1 MTRAKLIPNSESLLA
16 TIEKKERR
24 KYSLFGKM
32 LFLFPFV
39 KPNAGLRVGSSTLAM
54 EETSAFTAIA
64 IDKDRNSQ
72 LAVKW
77 AVDNLLNTGSNCF
90 LIHVRSQSLHPQDFE
105 AAPKDSRPPSEAEL
119 QQFFLPYRGYCAR
132 KGIQSHEVVLHDID
146 VPSALVDFINKS
158 NIGNIVVGASGRN
171 VLTRKLRNPD
181 VPTSLLK
188 VAPKSCAV
196 HVISKGKVQITRLAS
211 RPQTSQESRTP
222 QNSPHLRALLSKH
235 AFDSPK
241 IEELNRTVS
250 SCEGRNY
257 RISSDRIS
265 HSFKVTPHYKLKTND
280 EVKSPAPSTG
290 SQTPKSPDRISISE
304 SSNFS
309 GPRSCQSTD
318 ISSHSSDCKADNSS
332 SFASLTPR
340 GLETEMRRLQ
350 QELKKSLEMFNL
362 VTKEAVVAKEKARKL
377 QEWKAAEERKLE
389 EARLAEEAAIA
400 LAKAETQKTKAAME
414 AAHMAR
420 RLADMEAQKRKLAE
434 LKATHEEEAK
444 RRALDQ
450 LVNNKP
456 VYRKYTIDEI
466 EAATNYFASS
476 NKIGEGGYGPV
487 FKATLDHTAVA
498 VKVLRPDISQG
509 QRQFQQEV
517 EVLSCMRHPHMVLL
531 IGACPEYGCLLY
543 EYMENG
549 SLEDRLFRKDNTP
562 SIPWKTRFRIAAE
575 IATGLLFLHQTKPE
589 PLVHRDLKPANILL
603 DRNYVSKISD
613 VGLSRLVP
621 ATFADSIT
629 EYRLTATR
637 GTFCYIDPEYQQ
649 TGMLGVKSD
658 LYSFGVV
665 LLQLITSRP
674 PVGLTVHVQ
683 EAIEKGTFAE
693 MLDPTVP
700 DWPVEEAL
708 SLAKL
713 ALQCCELR
721 KKDRPDLDSVVL
733 PALNRLRDLASE
745 NEANNSEKVAS
756 EPPLYNSVPQNGSQE
771 NQIIVRSG
779 WQRLKSMT
787 RTWKASFLPPKRGP
801 AGQSDKEPGELGC
814 WSFVN
819 CSGAP
824 QQLRRVKSY
833 SS

>member
-1 MTRAKLIPNSESLLA
+1 MAFSS
-16 TIEKKERR
+16 
-24 KYSLFGKM
+24 
-32 LFLFPFV
+32 
-39 KPNAGLRVGSSTLAM
+39 GSTTLTM

-64 IDKDRNSQ
+64 LDKDRNSQ

-77 AVDNLLNTGSNCF
+77 AVDNLLNTGSKCF

-105 AAPKDSRPPSEAEL
+105 AAPKEGRPPSEAEL

-146 VPSALVDFINKS
+146 VPSALVDFINNN
-158 NIGNIVVGASGRN
+158 NIGNIVVGASSRN

-188 VAPKSCAV
+188 FAPESCSV
-196 HVISKGKVQITRLAS
+196 YVISKGKVQMSRLAS
-211 RPQTSQESRTP
+211 RPQTPQDSTTP
-222 QNSPHLRALLSKH
+222 HKSLHLKALLSKRE
-235 AFDSPK
+235 FDSPK
-241 IEELNRTVS
+241 IEGLSRTVS
-250 SCEGRNY
+250 SCEGSSY
-257 RISSDRIS
+257 RKTSDRIS
-265 HSFKVTPHYKLKTND
+265 DSFKVTTCYKLKTND
-280 EVKSPAPSTG
+280 EVKSPTPSTG
-290 SQTPKSPDRISISE
+290 SQTPESPNRISISE
-304 SSNFS
+304 SSKFS
-309 GPRSCQSTD
+309 GPPSCQSTD
-318 ISSHSSDCKADNSS
+318 ISGHSLDCTADDSS
-332 SFASLTPR
+332 FFASLTPR
-340 GLETEMRRLQ
+340 GLETEMRRLR
-350 QELKKSLEMFNL
+350 QELKKSMEMFKSVN
-362 VTKEAVVAKEKARKL
+362 KEAVMAKEKVRML

-389 EARLAEEAAIA
+389 EARLAEEAAMA
-400 LAKAETQKTKAAME
+400 LAEAERQKTKAAME
-414 AAHMAR
+414 AAVMAR
-420 RLADMEAQKRKLAE
+420 RLADMEAQKRKLTE
-434 LKATHEEEAK
+434 LKATREEEAK
-444 RRALDQ
+444 RRAQDQ
-450 LVNNKP
+450 LVNNKA

-476 NKIGEGGYGPV
+476 HKIGEGGYGPV

-498 VKVLRPDISQG
+498 IKILRPDISQG

-531 IGACPEYGCLLY
+531 IGACPEYGCLVY
-543 EYMENG
+543 EYMESG
-549 SLEDRLFRKDNTP
+549 SLEDRLLRKDNTP

-575 IATGLLFLHQTKPE
+575 IATGLLFFHQTRPE

-613 VGLSRLVP
+613 VGLARLVP
-621 ATFADSIT
+621 ASFSDSVT
-629 EYRLTATR
+629 EYRLTAAR

-665 LLQLITSRP
+665 LLQLITSRS

-683 EAIEKGTFAE
+683 EAIEKGTFVE

-700 DWPVEEAL
+700 DWPVEETL
-708 SLAKL
+708 TLAKL

-721 KKDRPDLDSVVL
+721 KRDRPDLDSVVL
-733 PALNRLRDLASE
+733 PELNRLRDLALE
-745 NEANNSEKVAS
+745 NEANNREKVAYK
-756 EPPLYNSVPQNGSQE
+756 PRLYNSVPQIGSQE
-771 NQIIVRSG
+771 NQIAVRSG
-779 WQRLKSMT
+779 WQRFKSTT
-787 RTWKASFLPPKRGP
+787 RIWKASFLPPNERP
-801 AGQSDKEPGELGC
+801 AGKSNKKLGEVGC

-824 QQLRRVKSY
+824 RQLRGLKSF